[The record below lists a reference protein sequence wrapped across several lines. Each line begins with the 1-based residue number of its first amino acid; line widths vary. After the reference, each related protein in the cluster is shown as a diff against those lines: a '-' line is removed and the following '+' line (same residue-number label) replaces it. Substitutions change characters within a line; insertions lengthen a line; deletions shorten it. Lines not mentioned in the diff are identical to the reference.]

1 MSLKCLSFEARK
13 ENCQATED
21 RHTSVLNVARTT
33 FIMCKMSLHASR
45 GVYLIQILKLKIIET
60 TAEFLK
66 NLEVPPSCRN
76 QLRFF
81 LCMYFYPVEKFMG
94 GHTLYFVKHKSGH
107 KNNKL
112 GLEMDHDDLLSKVST
127 ISAC

>member
-76 QLRFF
+76 HLR
-81 LCMYFYPVEKFMG
+81 MYFWPVEKFMG
-94 GHTLYFVKHKSGH
+94 GHTLYFVKHKVGI
-107 KNNKL
+107 K
-112 GLEMDHDDLLSKVST
+112 T
-127 ISAC
+127 IS